1 MRTLEGGNAVDEGSS
16 LAPADREANLAHIQ
30 RNRVVE
36 GDVSDQSVWAHI
48 RLDEQTR
55 CVTVGC

>member
-36 GDVSDQSVWAHI
+36 GDVSDQSVWGTHPS
-48 RLDEQTR
+48 R
-55 CVTVGC
+55 